1 MATQDHFGAGQ
12 LFYSNWVIKGDTI
25 VDGKQLQKIYLA
37 GNIRQMDTNCLQ
49 FSKFVYADSNRVYFG
64 DRPSNL
70 KLTYDFNL
78 NVGDSFPINSYF
90 DMGNF
95 NYVPTIY
102 FPKVIESSTII
113 YLGKSRKK
121 IVFTP
126 VWRTTIVWVEGIGDF
141 NYGLDVPYPTVTL
154 FNTFP
159 TRNEFFCFY
168 DGETVQSNGLCL
180 YNNCNSTRVD
190 DESRKIVDYII
201 YPNPTCTDQINL
213 MTSIQFDCFRI
224 YDSFGKTIPFNLSKG
239 LDQYNF

>member
-1 MATQDHFGAGQ
+1 MVASVSYTGPFGAGQ

-25 VDGKQLQKIYLA
+25 VDGKQLQKFIWLETLDRW
-37 GNIRQMDTNCLQ
+37 IRI
-49 FSKFVYADSNRVYFG
+49 VYSFQNLYMPIPNRVYFG

-121 IVFTP
+121 
-126 VWRTTIVWVEGIGDF
+126 
-141 NYGLDVPYPTVTL
+141 
-154 FNTFP
+154 
-159 TRNEFFCFY
+159 
-168 DGETVQSNGLCL
+168 LCL
-180 YNNCNSTRVD
+180 
-190 DESRKIVDYII
+190 
-201 YPNPTCTDQINL
+201 PL
-213 MTSIQFDCFRI
+213 
-224 YDSFGKTIPFNLSKG
+224 
-239 LDQYNF
+239 